1 MSDVESMVLAR
12 FYSILVEAAVSGDYV
27 TVPDLA
33 KKIDILPSRGVQL
46 AKVVNGLLWKVAAF
60 EKANNRPMLTA
71 IVVKQSGTKSGKRS
85 IYAGDGFYSCAVEL
99 GLLADDASRTD
110 KETFWKEQFDSVH
123 EYWNIPSY
131 KTNN

>member
-60 EKANNRPMLTA
+60 EHKHNRPMLTA
-71 IVVKQSGTKSGKRS
+71 IVVKQSAAKGGKRS

-99 GLLADDASRTD
+99 GLISKDLGRADREAFWQEQYDA
-110 KETFWKEQFDSVH
+110 VH
-123 EYWNIPSY
+123 AHWNLQSQP
-131 KTNN
+131 TN